1 MKKYKVVICSTL
13 LDTYYVEAKNKDEA
27 REMVLSGDLTA
38 DKTDSQYDT
47 DDVEELDDKDFPGQ
61 VSGKSR

>member
-1 MKKYKVVICSTL
+1 L
-13 LDTYYVEAKNKDEA
+13 LDTYYVEAKNEDEA